1 MKASPKT
8 IVIESL
14 FPEIAN
20 LFGDRMNI
28 RYLKECAPEAEF
40 IDTSLTAQP
49 AFLSREVSMIYM
61 GPITESQQSL
71 AIHALKP
78 HKEKLVELI
87 EKGCVF
93 LLTGNAMEVFEAY
106 IENEDGSRVEGLGI
120 FPQHAKRDMFHRYN
134 SLILGEYEGIRLV
147 GFKAQFSHTYGDN
160 SKQYFYKVI
169 RGCGINPST
178 MLEGLKENHFFGTY
192 TVGPFLLLNPLF
204 VKYLLSLLGM
214 ENPTLAHEET
224 IMAAY
229 QKRLAEFENEKLKY

>member
-1 MKASPKT
+1 MQKQ
-8 IVIESL
+8 IIIESL

-28 RYLKECAPEAEF
+28 RYLKECLPDADF
-40 IDTSLTAQP
+40 IDASLTDEP
-49 AFLSREVSMIYM
+49 AFLTKEVSMIYM
-61 GPITESQQSL
+61 GPMTESQQEL
-71 AIHALKP
+71 AIRALRP
-78 HKEKLVELI
+78 CKERLVELI
-87 EKGCVF
+87 GKGCVF
-93 LLTGNAMEVFEAY
+93 LLTGNAMEIFESY

-120 FPQHAKRDMFHRYN
+120 FPLYAKRDMMRRYN

-160 SKQYFYKVI
+160 SGRYFYKVI
-169 RGCGINPST
+169 RGCGIHPSS

-204 VKYLLSLLGM
+204 VKYLLTLLGV
-214 ENPTLAHEET
+214 ENPALAHEET

-229 QKRLAEFENEKLKY
+229 RKRLAEFENEKLRYN